1 MKYII
6 DENIC
11 KGYNL
16 TPNECL
22 LLALIIKE
30 QNISKTLQ
38 SLIAKNFISPSVLK
52 EGEYITSDTSREVLA
67 AILIES
73 EPKVV
78 SEEEEITQLAKEMQ
92 EIFPKGRKSGTT
104 YYWRC
109 STLEIVRKLKTLIG
123 KYNIHLDK
131 DKVLTATKDY
141 VQSFNGDYT
150 KMRLLK
156 YFILKTVKD
165 SDGNITVYSDL
176 LSLLEN
182 AGQNETPDIDWTDR
196 VI

>member
-16 TPNECL
+16 TPDECL

-38 SLIAKNFISPSVLK
+38 SLIDKNFISPSVLK
-52 EGEYITSDTSREVLA
+52 EGDYVTSDTSKEILS

-78 SEEEEITQLAKEMQ
+78 SEEEEIAQLAKEMQ
-92 EIFPKGRKSGTT
+92 ELFPKGRKAGTT

-109 STLEIVRKLKTLIG
+109 STIEVTRKLKTLIG

-131 DKVLTATKDY
+131 DKVLNATKEY
-141 VQSFNGDYT
+141 VESFNGDYT

-156 YFILKTVKD
+156 YFILKTMKD
-165 SDGNITVYSDL
+165 SDGNVTVYSDL
-176 LSLLEN
+176 MALLEN
-182 AGQNETPDIDWTDR
+182 EGQNDLTTTDWTDR